1 MRQRVAVVG
10 LGGIASKAYLPMLAD
25 RDDLELL
32 ACSRSGATVERMQA
46 RYRLPHV
53 TTQLDELLSWGPK
66 AAIVLTPSAT
76 HKAIVERFLEAGVDV
91 LVEKPA
97 TLSSGETQTLA
108 DLAEARGRVL
118 MVGFNRRFAPLHRRA
133 REIWG
138 GRAVGVALFQKHRSG
153 AAHPDLFSNYIDDTI
168 HLIDLVRFFCG
179 EGEAVSTVERL
190 KDGRLIGAVSVVA
203 LRTGGHA
210 VVATSLE
217 AAAWTETCSLHGDGA
232 TLELDAFAELRWR
245 EEAEDRVWRED
256 HASAWKPTLEARG
269 FPQQF
274 DHFLECVA
282 SRRRPLTSGR
292 EAAVTQRLLEDMV
305 ARAAMV
311 AGPGRG
317 SP

>member
-32 ACSRSGATVERMQA
+32 ACSRSGATVERVQA
-46 RYRLPHV
+46 RYRLARV

-66 AAIVLTPSAT
+66 AAVVLTPSET
-76 HKAIVERFLEAGVDV
+76 HRPIVERLLEAGVDV

-97 TLSSGETQTLA
+97 TLSSGETEG
-108 DLAEARGRVL
+108 LAELALARGRIL
-118 MVGFNRRFAPLHRRA
+118 MVAFNRRFAPLHRRA
-133 REIWG
+133 RDAWG
-138 GRAVGVALFQKHRSG
+138 DRGVGVALFQKHRSG
-153 AAHPDLFSNYIDDTI
+153 AAHADLFGNYVDDTI

-179 EGEAVSTVERL
+179 EGEAVSTVQRSRE
-190 KDGRLIGAVSVVA
+190 GRLVGAVSVVA
-203 LRTGGHA
+203 LRAGGYA

-217 AAAWTETCSLHGDGA
+217 AAAWSETCSLHGDGA

-245 EEAEDRVWRED
+245 QEAEDRVWRED

-282 SRRRPLTSGR
+282 SRRQPLTSAGESVR
-292 EAAVTQRLLEDMV
+292 TQRLLEDMV
-305 ARAAMV
+305 ARA
-311 AGPGRG
+311 PI
-317 SP
+317 